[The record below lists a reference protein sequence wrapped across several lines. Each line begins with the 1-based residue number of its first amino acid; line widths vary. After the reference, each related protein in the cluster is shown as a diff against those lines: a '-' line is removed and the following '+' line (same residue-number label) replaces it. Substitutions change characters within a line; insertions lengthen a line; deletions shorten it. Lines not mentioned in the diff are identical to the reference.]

1 MAWDVDRLQLD
12 PCRDLAEYLSI
23 AAVGLDATRADT
35 ERWGQS
41 GRNDPDI
48 VSKLAHN
55 VRHAKCLRRAL
66 ENHPTGRTPLQIAGK
81 PSCSA
86 ALLVDDFPIGGTNAN
101 LGFCPTEIYRN
112 MVHGWSPSVRLR
124 ARFLNEE
131 RIFRYIEDGGQ
142 PLLAIRSSEPRQQAS
157 V

>member
-23 AAVGLDATRADT
+23 AAVGLAATRADT

-41 GRNDPDI
+41 GKNDPDI

-66 ENHPTGRTPLQIAGK
+66 EK
-81 PSCSA
+81 
-86 ALLVDDFPIGGTNAN
+86 
-101 LGFCPTEIYRN
+101 
-112 MVHGWSPSVRLR
+112 
-124 ARFLNEE
+124 E
-131 RIFRYIEDGGQ
+131 RIFRYLEDGGQ

-157 V
+157 VCPSPATMCRRRA